1 MEHLTGLTGYQPKSV
16 DGKFLVP
23 EILSVFQ
30 SFQYK
35 FETMFDQLRTE
46 LLSVSKEQREKIEHL
61 EAENIVLHKKIE
73 KLEDK
78 IDCNDAY
85 ERRDT
90 VILSGKAVP
99 PVGRDEDCSLL
110 TCKLIKDKLNYVI
123 SPNDI
128 SVVHRLGDKKI
139 SQGPD
144 RRNIIVKF
152 CRRNSKV
159 DIVAAARR
167 MKAENFFINESLTPV
182 RQTIAYVLRKAK
194 SQFPAIISG
203 STTLDGK
210 NYVWLK
216 PPNSSAPDARPVRH
230 AVYTY
235 DRLVQFCTKSLGKP
249 LSHFLDTWTH

>member
-1 MEHLTGLTGYQPKSV
+1 MDHLTALNDYQPKSV

-23 EILSVFQ
+23 ELLSVFQ

-35 FETMFDQLRTE
+35 FETMFNELRSE
-46 LLSVSKEQREKIEHL
+46 LLVVSKEQREKIEGL

-90 VILSGKAVP
+90 IIISGKSVP
-99 PVGRDEDCSLL
+99 PVGRDENCALL
-110 TCKLIKDKLNYVI
+110 TCNLIKEKLNYVI

-139 SQGPD
+139 SQGLD
-144 RRNIIVKF
+144 RRDIIVKF
-152 CRRNSKV
+152 CRRNSKLDV
-159 DIVAAARR
+159 VTASRR
-167 MKAENFFINESLTPV
+167 MKADNFFINESLTPV
-182 RQTIAYVLRKAK
+182 RQTIAFVLRKAK
-194 SQFPAIISG
+194 RQFPMIISG

-216 PPNSSAPDARPVRH
+216 PPNPSNPDAKPVRH

-235 DRLVQFCTKSLGKP
+235 DRLVQFCNKSLGKP
-249 LSHFLDTWTH
+249 LSHFLDSWTH